1 MSCVSNCRPFRAELL
16 LAPHPTEE
24 RIEFAPTYRLMTAYL
39 VTPLFLVVAFFA
51 AGQWVLSCPP
61 VTDGNGGS
69 SSSGSVSQRWP
80 TAGCCLACVPLRLRD
95 PRALRLLSS
104 LLVDLSW
111 TVLPLLVCS
120 ALFCGAAL
128 IAVRCVRTS
137 ELGFSPGDAR
147 SVLEVAGAA
156 VGTGDEEA
164 VRFAGGASWAD
175 TGNSVVAFGI
185 SAFGLPAAAV
195 GMLLGRALLTGAC

>member
-1 MSCVSNCRPFRAELL
+1 
-16 LAPHPTEE
+16 
-24 RIEFAPTYRLMTAYL
+24 MTAYL
-39 VTPLFLVVAFFA
+39 VTPLLLVIAFFA
-51 AGQWVLSCPP
+51 AGQWALSCPP
-61 VTDGNGGS
+61 VTSADGDGGS
-69 SSSGSVSQRWP
+69 GSGSVSQRWP
-80 TAGCCLACVPLRLRD
+80 TAGCCFACVPHRLQD
-95 PRALRLLSS
+95 SRAVRLCSP
-104 LLVDLSW
+104 LLVDVSW

-137 ELGFSPGDAR
+137 ELGFAPGDAR

-156 VGTGDEEA
+156 IGSDDEVA
-164 VRFAGGASWAD
+164 VHFAGGASWAD

-185 SAFGLPAAAV
+185 SAFGLPAASV